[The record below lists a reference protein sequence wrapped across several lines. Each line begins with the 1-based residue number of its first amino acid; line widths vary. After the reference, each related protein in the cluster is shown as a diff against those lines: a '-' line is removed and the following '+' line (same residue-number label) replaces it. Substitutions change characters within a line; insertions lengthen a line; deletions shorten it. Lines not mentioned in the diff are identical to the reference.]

1 VTTRKLT
8 HESNLR
14 AQRPRLKITQ
24 KEKSQATANKTGELK
39 FFTEASEEVENSV
52 V

>member
-1 VTTRKLT
+1 MAETQ
-8 HESNLR
+8 NY
-14 AQRPRLKITQ
+14 KITQ
-24 KEKSQATANKTGELK
+24 KEKSEATANKTGELK